1 VPVNRSR
8 QGPGEHGRASGP
20 EAAPT
25 ILVVD
30 DEEHILKLYQ
40 KELSEEG
47 YVVKTTPNGEEAL
60 SMAERESPDLVIL
73 DIKLKDRDGLEVL
86 GGLRKISQE
95 TPIILNS
102 AYSTYKSD
110 FQSWLADAY
119 LVKSPNLDK
128 LKEKIRALLDMK
140 RPG

>member
-1 VPVNRSR
+1 MQIKQSKVEPQLKRNPINSSTRVN
-8 QGPGEHGRASGP
+8 
-20 EAAPT
+20 

-30 DEEHILKLYQ
+30 DEEHILKLYE

-47 YVVKTTPNGEEAL
+47 YEVRTTTRGEEAL
-60 SMAERESPDLVIL
+60 RIAEEESLNLVIL
-73 DIKLKDRDGLEVL
+73 DIKLQDQDGLDVL
-86 GGLRKISQE
+86 GGLRKLNKS

-119 LVKSPNLDK
+119 LVKSPNLEK
-128 LKEKIRALLDMK
+128 LKKKIRELVSV
-140 RPG
+140 

>member
-1 VPVNRSR
+1 MPVNQSRWGSEER
-8 QGPGEHGRASGP
+8 QGTSDPDAHA
-20 EAAPT
+20 T

-47 YVVKTTPNGEEAL
+47 YVVRTATDGEEAL
-60 SMAERESPDLVIL
+60 KMAQGESPDLVIL
-73 DIKLKDRDGLEVL
+73 DIKLQDKDGLEVL
-86 GGLRKISQE
+86 GGLRRISQKI
-95 TPIILNS
+95 PIILNS

-128 LKEKIRALLDMK
+128 LKEKIRALLDLK
-140 RPG
+140 RSG

>member
-1 VPVNRSR
+1 MTVDQIGQKRSVN
-8 QGPGEHGRASGP
+8 QPL
-20 EAAPT
+20 

-30 DEEHILKLYQ
+30 DEDHILKLYH

-47 YVVKTTPNGEEAL
+47 YRVSTTACPDEAL
-60 SMAERESPDLVIL
+60 SLAEREPPDLVIL
-73 DIKLKDRDGLEVL
+73 DIKLKKQNGLEVL
-86 GGLRKISQE
+86 GKLRKLGKQ

-119 LVKSPNLDK
+119 LVKSPNMDE
-128 LKEKIRALLDMK
+128 LKEKIKELVNLKDLDSFSA
-140 RPG
+140 